1 MLEIASL
8 TLSFGDELPPANK
21 FLFRYLRVG
30 GKSRIAI
37 ILEFIFSIDL
47 SLPYVILSN
56 LLFYL
61 KGLTVEC

>member
-30 GKSRIAI
+30 GKSRMAI
-37 ILEFIFSIDL
+37 VL
-47 SLPYVILSN
+47 
-56 LLFYL
+56 
-61 KGLTVEC
+61 